1 MKNFVVI
8 KPSTVEN
15 QIVTTLIIRIIETAN
30 DNSMPRLSN
39 RFVALISVRPTPAGM
54 NEIAPS
60 KIAEYVI
67 KVVSI
72 NPKSTSKAKKTK

>member
-30 DNSMPRLSN
+30 DNSMP
-39 RFVALISVRPTPAGM
+39 
-54 NEIAPS
+54 
-60 KIAEYVI
+60 
-67 KVVSI
+67 
-72 NPKSTSKAKKTK
+72 